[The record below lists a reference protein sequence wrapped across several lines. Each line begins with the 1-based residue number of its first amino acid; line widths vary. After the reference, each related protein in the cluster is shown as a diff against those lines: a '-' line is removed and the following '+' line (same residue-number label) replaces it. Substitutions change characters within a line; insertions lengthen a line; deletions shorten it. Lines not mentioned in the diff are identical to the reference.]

1 MNWDIRIDIYT
12 LTCVK
17 WQALQHR
24 ELSLV
29 LCDDLDGR
37 AGRRQWKGGSRAR
50 GYIYIQLIHFTVW
63 QKPTQHFK
71 ATIFQFKEVTF
82 SARFPSSIYLLVT
95 QLCLTLSTSWTIACQ
110 AALFME
116 FSRQEYWSGYQ
127 FHSPRDPP
135 DPGIKLWSPTLQ
147 ADSLH
152 LNHQGS
158 PITL

>member
-127 FHSPRDPP
+127 FLLE
-135 DPGIKLWSPTLQ
+135 GIFLTQSSNLVL
-147 ADSLH
+147 LH
-152 LNHQGS
+152 CRLILYHLSHQGRWHQW
-158 PITL
+158 